1 LSEVPICRRQ
11 SRAGWARG
19 TAACRDQPTDGKEF
33 SVKKI
38 VLIVIGL
45 AVLALP
51 PAAAA
56 KPTTYEKLL
65 ARIECGKQR
74 GADPVKR
81 ADFRAQYPGKNP
93 LLVCIRFKLAELALD
108 KAVAP
113 METRIACQQ
122 EKATNPEFGLE
133 YPGGIKQCIAMETEP
148 TGAGR
153 KATKFEKLLARIEC
167 GKERGADPVK
177 RAEFNA
183 MYAAKRPLL
192 LCIQFKALEMAID
205 RAGAPAEARIACTQA
220 KTETP
225 AEFRLEYP
233 GGLNQCIKLES
244 MP

>member
-1 LSEVPICRRQ
+1 
-11 SRAGWARG
+11 
-19 TAACRDQPTDGKEF
+19 
-33 SVKKI
+33 VKKI

-65 ARIECGKQR
+65 ARIECGKER
-74 GADPVKR
+74 SADPVKR
-81 ADFRAQYPGKNP
+81 AEFRAHYPGKNA
-93 LLVCIRFKLAELALD
+93 LLVCIRFKLAELALE

-113 METRIACQQ
+113 METRISCQQ
-122 EKATNPEFGLE
+122 EKASNPEFRLE

-148 TGAGR
+148 TTAAR
-153 KATKFEKLLARIEC
+153 KATAYERLLARIEC
-167 GKERGADPVK
+167 GKERGADPIK

-183 MYAAKRPLL
+183 MYAAKRPLA

-205 RAGAPAEARIACTQA
+205 AATAPAEARISCNQA
-220 KTETP
+220 KVENP
-225 AEFRLEYP
+225 LEFRLEYP
-233 GGLNQCIKLES
+233 GGIKQCVKLES

>member
-1 LSEVPICRRQ
+1 
-11 SRAGWARG
+11 
-19 TAACRDQPTDGKEF
+19 
-33 SVKKI
+33 VKKI

-65 ARIECGKQR
+65 ARIECGKER
-74 GADPVKR
+74 SADPVKR
-81 ADFRAQYPGKNP
+81 AEFRAHYPGKNP
-93 LLVCIRFKLAELALD
+93 LLVCIRFKLGELALE

-113 METRIACQQ
+113 MEIRIGCQQ
-122 EKATNPEFGLE
+122 EKASNPEFRLD

-148 TGAGR
+148 STAGR
-153 KATKFEKLLARIEC
+153 KATGYEKLLARIEC

-183 MYAAKRPLL
+183 MYASKRPLQ

-205 RAGAPAEARIACTQA
+205 RAAAPGEARIACTQQKA
-220 KTETP
+220 EN
-225 AEFRLEYP
+225 ALEFRLEYP
-233 GGLNQCIKLES
+233 GGLKQCIKLGS

>member
-1 LSEVPICRRQ
+1 M
-11 SRAGWARG
+11 
-19 TAACRDQPTDGKEF
+19 
-33 SVKKI
+33 KKI
-38 VLIVIGL
+38 VLIVLGL

-51 PAAAA
+51 PSAAA

-65 ARIECGKQR
+65 ARIECGKER
-74 GADPVKR
+74 SADPVKR
-81 ADFRAQYPGKNP
+81 AEFRAHYPGKNP
-93 LLVCIRFKLAELALD
+93 LLVCIRFKLAELALE

-113 METRIACQQ
+113 MEVRISCQQ
-122 EKATNPEFGLE
+122 EQASDPEFRLE

-148 TGAGR
+148 STAGR
-153 KATKFEKLLARIEC
+153 KATSYEKLLARIEC
-167 GKERGADPVK
+167 GKERGTDPVK

-205 RAGAPAEARIACTQA
+205 RAAAPGEARIACTQA
-220 KTETP
+220 KAENP
-225 AEFRLEYP
+225 LEFRLEYP